1 VDINGALA
9 LARTETS
16 VNSKGG
22 MFRLLRASSSDKVSR
37 TQSTVEAIGGFLGSV
52 VKSERLTDYANRAQ
66 IVNDIAQA
74 LAEIPFD
81 QLSLQ
86 LARDAQMNIRL
97 QDFSMISPD
106 VRLSGEGEIR
116 GTEGSSVS
124 RPLDLSMRMATR
136 GHLAEL
142 LGRAKLLNGQ
152 KDNLGYAEL
161 SSPLSVKGSLR
172 QPDAHSLVALLMES
186 ALFK

>member
-1 VDINGALA
+1 
-9 LARTETS
+9 
-16 VNSKGG
+16 
-22 MFRLLRASSSDKVSR
+22 
-37 TQSTVEAIGGFLGSV
+37 V

-66 IVNDIAQA
+66 IVNDIASA

-97 QDFSMISPD
+97 QDFSMIAPD

-124 RPLDLSMRMATR
+124 RPMELSMRMATR
-136 GHLAEL
+136 GRLAEL